1 MAISPSIR
9 TYVLAGPES
18 YDNVWQKT
26 RANFKYIGAH
36 YADQY
41 DYFMYGTDDSF
52 VIPGKSN
59 VSPMYV
65 RCKSDVSPM

>member
-1 MAISPSIR
+1 MP
-9 TYVLAGPES
+9 AGPES

-26 RANFKYIGAH
+26 RANLKYVGAH
-36 YADQY
+36 YIDEY

-59 VSPMYV
+59 VRPM
-65 RCKSDVSPM
+65 